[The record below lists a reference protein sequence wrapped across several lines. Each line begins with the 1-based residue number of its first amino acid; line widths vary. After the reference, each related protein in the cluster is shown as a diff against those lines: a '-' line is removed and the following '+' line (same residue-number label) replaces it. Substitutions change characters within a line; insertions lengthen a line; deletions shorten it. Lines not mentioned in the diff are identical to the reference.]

1 MTYATETREPDT
13 STLHMPDVVVIGAGA
28 AGLSAAR
35 ALRAEGVDV
44 VVLEARER
52 IGGRIFTHHD
62 RATPVP
68 IELGAEFIHGSA
80 PELNDVLAEAKL
92 ASCDISGRR
101 WQVIGESLRPAD
113 DFWERIDRVL
123 RRLDPKRRP
132 DRSFQEFLD
141 RKPGG
146 RRLGRARALALQF
159 VQGFHAADPTRIS
172 ERALAEGGSPRGDVR
187 ERRIGRVLDG
197 YDRVVEWLAAPLGDR
212 VRTSAIVTKV
222 RWAPGNVAVEVRH
235 ADGRPRPAVGARA
248 AIITVPAGVL
258 QAPAGEAGAI
268 EFEPDLRHKRDALSH
283 VAMGSVVRIV
293 LRLSERFWA
302 SESYA
307 KRIGNEGLDTLSF
320 LHTGDEQFPVWWT
333 AYPVRAPVLVGW
345 HGGPGAVELS
355 RLASEQIEDA
365 AIASLAR
372 QFGLPQRRVRGMVE
386 AAWMH
391 DWTHDPF
398 ARGAYSYQTVG
409 GEQAPAA
416 LARPLRGT
424 LFFAGE
430 AADPEGRTGT
440 VHGAIATGRRAA
452 EEVTRSLTTRS
463 GFSTRGGSD

>member
-1 MTYATETREPDT
+1 
-13 STLHMPDVVVIGAGA
+13 MPDVVVIGAGA

-35 ALRAEGVDV
+35 ALHESGIDV

-52 IGGRIFTHHD
+52 VGGRVLTHHD
-62 RATPVP
+62 QGTPIPV
-68 IELGAEFIHGSA
+68 ELGAEFIHGSP
-80 PELNDVLAEAKL
+80 PELNEILRAARL

-101 WQVIGESLRPAD
+101 WQVVGESIRPAD
-113 DFWERIDRVL
+113 DFWERLDGVM
-123 RRLDPKRRP
+123 RRLDPKRQP
-132 DRSFQEFLD
+132 DRSFQDFLD

-146 RRLGRARALALQF
+146 RRLARARALALQF
-159 VQGFHAADPTRIS
+159 VEGFHAADPKRIS
-172 ERALAEGGSPRGDVR
+172 ERAVAEGGSPRGDVR

-197 YDRVVEWLAAPLGDR
+197 YDRVIEWIAAPLGDR
-212 VRTSAIVTKV
+212 VRTSAIVTRV

-235 ADGRPRPAVGARA
+235 ADGRPRPSVSAKAAVLA
-248 AIITVPAGVL
+248 VPLGVL
-258 QAPAGEAGAI
+258 QAPAGEPGAI
-268 EFEPDLRHKRDALSH
+268 EFDPELRQKRDALQH
-283 VAMGSVVRIV
+283 LAMGYVVRIT

-307 KRIGNEGLDTLSF
+307 RQIGTEELDRLSF
-320 LHTGDEQFPVWWT
+320 LHTSDEAFPVWWT
-333 AYPVRAPVLVGW
+333 AYPVRARVVVGW
-345 HGGPGAVELS
+345 HGGPRALELS

-365 AIASLAR
+365 AIAALAR
-372 QFGLPQRRVRGMVE
+372 QLRIPARRVRGMVE

-409 GEQAPAA
+409 GDQAPAA

-424 LFFAGE
+424 VFFAGE
-430 AADPEGRTGT
+430 ASDTDGRTGT

-463 GFSTRGGSD
+463 ASAPRGGSD